1 MVRLAFV
8 AALAL
13 VVSAACGSGNVFEL
27 KVGECFDDP
36 TDATVTDVE
45 MVDCE
50 EAHDNEVYAVF
61 DMPDGDFPGV
71 SVIEQ
76 AALDGCF
83 EAFEPYVGIDY
94 GSSILDYSWLV
105 PTPKSWEDG
114 DDREVLCIVYDLDL
128 KKLTGSVKNSGM

>member
-50 EAHDNEVYAVF
+50 EAHDNEAYA
-61 DMPDGDFPGV
+61 
-71 SVIEQ
+71 
-76 AALDGCF
+76 
-83 EAFEPYVGIDY
+83 GIDY